1 MAGKM
6 NNYQRAGG
14 GPAAQMKG
22 IRDEG
27 YKRRE
32 MFG

>member
-14 GPAAQMKG
+14 GPAAQMKD
-22 IRDEG
+22 IRG
-27 YKRRE
+27 GK